1 MNSRSTLHRL
11 SLLEQWRYD
20 SFRLLFFIAVL
31 LIFSA
36 IILWILPLFSHGNT
50 QAGFIGLTCG
60 LAINLWLT
68 CIARLH
74 IARPVQADRVVALLE
89 SYHYRKCSHGYYD
102 LPIARYKKFKSQRIY
117 LEQQQDAVVLT
128 GPHNI
133 LKKVL
138 KKIDSGDH
146 SGKDTSPQ

>member
-1 MNSRSTLHRL
+1 MNSRYTLHRL

-20 SFRLLFFIAVL
+20 RFRLLFFVAAL

-36 IILWILPLFSHGNT
+36 IILWVLPLFSHGNT

-74 IARPVQADRVVALLE
+74 LPRPAQAADVVALLE
-89 SYHYRKCSHGYYD
+89 SYNYRKSSQGYYD
-102 LPIARYKKFKSQRIY
+102 LQVARYKKFKSQRIY
-117 LEQQQDAVVLT
+117 LEHQDESLVLT
-128 GPHNI
+128 GPYNI
-133 LKKVL
+133 LKKII
-138 KKIDSGDH
+138 KNSSH
-146 SGKDTSPQ
+146 SGKDNSPQ

>member
-1 MNSRSTLHRL
+1 VNSRYTLHRL

-20 SFRLLFFIAVL
+20 HFRLLFFIAAL

-36 IILWILPLFSHGNT
+36 IILWVFPLFSHGNP

-74 IARPVQADRVVALLE
+74 LPRPVQVADIVALLE
-89 SYHYRKCSHGYYD
+89 SYNYRKSPEGYYD
-102 LPIARYKKFKSQRIY
+102 LQVARYKKFKSQRIY
-117 LEQQQDAVVLT
+117 LEQQGEGLILT
-128 GPHNI
+128 GPHNM
-133 LKKVL
+133 L
-138 KKIDSGDH
+138 KKIIKNRKNSSH
-146 SGKDTSPQ
+146 SGKDNSPQ